1 MSFPFPLPPVPAS
14 SVSPSWTGRG
24 FQIGAKLEPVLT
36 YTVTDS
42 GWTDGLTDF
51 HESYA
56 GEQHYID
63 IASRKNSLAQLRK
76 WVKGERPVIM
86 DIGCSSGFLLQK
98 IRKAFPHGQVMGADY
113 VPAPLYKLAKTH
125 PDLPL
130 IQFDLTTC
138 PLPDACLDAASLANV
153 LEHIGDDVKAVQQ
166 VFRMLRPGGVAVIE
180 VPAGPHLFDVYDK
193 QLLHFRRYSKASL
206 HSLLANAG
214 FEVLDESHIGCFI
227 YPAFAMVK
235 NRNKKYLSLPD
246 EEQLKIV
253 EESIKIA
260 RDNPVM
266 NLIMWAEEK
275 LRYQVPLPFGIR
287 CVAVGRK
294 PKST

>member
-14 SVSPSWTGRG
+14 PASPSWTGRG
-24 FQIGAKLEPVLT
+24 FQIGERVEPILSYAVN
-36 YTVTDS
+36 DS

-51 HESYA
+51 HEAFA

-63 IASRKNSLAQLRK
+63 IASRQNSLSRLKK

-86 DIGCSSGFLLQK
+86 DIGCSSGFLLRK
-98 IRKAFPHGQVMGADY
+98 IRNLFPHAQVLGADY
-113 VPAPLYKLAKTH
+113 VPAPLRKLAHIH
-125 PDLPL
+125 PDWPL
-130 IQFDLTTC
+130 IQFDLTTS

-153 LEHIGDDVKAVQQ
+153 LEHIGDDVQAVKQ

-193 QLLHFRRYSKASL
+193 QLMHFRRYSQRGL
-206 HSLLANAG
+206 HKLLADAG
-214 FEVLDESHIGCFI
+214 FEVHDESHIGFFV
-227 YPAFAMVK
+227 YPAFALVK
-235 NRNKKYLSLPD
+235 RKNKKYLALPD

-253 EESIKIA
+253 EDSMKIA
-260 RDNPVM
+260 RDNPLM
-266 NLIMWAEEK
+266 NALMSLEES
-275 LRYQVPLPFGIR
+275 LRYKVPFPFGIR

-294 PKST
+294 P

>member
-1 MSFPFPLPPVPAS
+1 MKFPFPLPPVPAS
-14 SVSPSWTGRG
+14 PASPAWTGRG
-24 FQIGAKLEPVLT
+24 FQIDGKLEPVLT

-63 IASRKNSLAQLRK
+63 IASRRNSLAQLKK
-76 WVKGERPVIM
+76 WVTGERPVIM

-98 IRKAFPHGQVMGADY
+98 IRTAFPHAQVIGADY
-113 VPAPLYKLAKTH
+113 VPAPLYKLAKAH

-138 PLPDACLDAASLANV
+138 PLPDGCLDAASLANV
-153 LEHIGDDVKAVQQ
+153 LEHIGDDEKAVRQ

-193 QLLHFRRYSKASL
+193 QLLHFRRYSQEGL
-206 HSLLANAG
+206 RRLLADAG
-214 FEVLDESHIGCFI
+214 FEVLDESHIGCMI

-235 NRNKKYLSLPD
+235 RQNKKYLSLPD
-246 EEQLKIV
+246 AEQMKIV

-266 NLIMWAEEK
+266 NFIMSVEEK
-275 LRYQVPLPFGIR
+275 LRYRVPLPFGIR

-294 PKST
+294 P